1 MKYLLLGFGLAL
13 ASCASQRPPFTSHVP
28 ETAHPDEGPAY
39 TPDALT
45 QRADSSSKALSALT
59 SPVDKPG
66 LLRWIF
72 PAKALPLP
80 DINAPQLPRKCK
92 GCTIV
97 YGPAT
102 VAGKKATVAAGENA
116 VASHIE
122 KKAGPSIVA
131 SDSSTQ
137 NAVLGGGNIQA
148 TNGNNNTPTL
158 SAPVQQAADWRAELA
173 KPTGKLIAGAL
184 VVVLIGGGV
193 YGFILWR
200 KKKAAANLV

>member
-1 MKYLLLGFGLAL
+1 MKYLLLDLGLVL
-13 ASCASQRPPFTSHVP
+13 ASCASQRPPLTSHVP
-28 ETAHPDEGPAY
+28 EKAHTDEGPAY

-45 QRADSSSKALSALT
+45 QRADTSSKALSALT
-59 SPVDKPG
+59 RPVDKPS

-72 PAKALPLP
+72 PAKVQPLP
-80 DINAPQLPRKCK
+80 DINAPQLPCKCK

-97 YGPAT
+97 YGDAT

-122 KKAGPSIVA
+122 KKAGPAVVA

-137 NAVLGGGNIQA
+137 NAVLGGDNIQA
-148 TNGNNNTPTL
+148 TNGNNNTPNL

-184 VVVLIGGGV
+184 VVLIGGGI

-200 KKKAAANLV
+200 KKKAAANVV